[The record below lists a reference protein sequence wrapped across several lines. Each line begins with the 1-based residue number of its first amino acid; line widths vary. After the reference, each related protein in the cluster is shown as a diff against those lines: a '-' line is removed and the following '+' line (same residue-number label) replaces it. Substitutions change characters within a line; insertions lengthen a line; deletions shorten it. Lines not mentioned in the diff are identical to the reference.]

1 MVQCTVD
8 HLMHAFEE
16 ICNTIGKDT
25 KLVNSFESKIDS
37 LKRVF
42 DSKAITYCC
51 EKFIDAE
58 LDYKT
63 PGDRGLGR
71 ASTYIPRLSSYFRKK
86 IINFSSQDLDELY
99 CLIQHLILSGYLVH
113 VLFVEDNLRTSTVTD
128 LNELYEAWLP
138 GIYAES
144 PAQLSENMQ
153 KAFAACTVSALSK
166 IMAFFG
172 KNNMKAGGFFSRD
185 KTDEILMYYPFAGF
199 GLRFEE
205 TRR

>member
-1 MVQCTVD
+1 MAECTVH

-25 KLVNSFESKIDS
+25 ELVNSFKAKIDS
-37 LKRVF
+37 LKEVF
-42 DSKAITYCC
+42 NSKAVTHCF
-51 EKFIDAE
+51 EKFINAE

-71 ASTYIPRLSSYFRKK
+71 VSTHLPRLAAYFRKK
-86 IINFSSQDLDELY
+86 ITSLPSQDVDELY
-99 CLIQHLILSGYLVH
+99 CLIQDLILRGYLVH
-113 VLFVEDNLRTSTVTD
+113 VLFSEENLRPSTVSEPK
-128 LNELYEAWLP
+128 ELYEAWLP

-144 PAQLSENMQ
+144 PSQMSENMQ
-153 KAFAACTVSALSK
+153 KAFTVCTDSALGK
-166 IMAFFG
+166 IKAFFS
-172 KNNMKAGGFFSRD
+172 KNDMRGGGFFSRD

-205 TRR
+205 TRG